1 MPDLRPLLLDAALTG
16 LPPSVHE
23 AGEREAAAFALA
35 LQDFLAAHRV
45 DSRLFV
51 VERQTHE
58 DHGERLP
65 IQSPVHVLVET
76 WNGHWDVRGR
86 HAEEAFDGSY
96 VLREISRAELMGYR
110 ARLGK
115 TQDDYKMV
123 ELIGQVLAGR
133 VFFPDDVRLLE
144 QSRQA
149 DRVKQGSRGRE
160 EERSW

>member
-1 MPDLRPLLLDAALTG
+1 M
-16 LPPSVHE
+16 
-23 AGEREAAAFALA
+23 
-35 LQDFLAAHRV
+35 
-45 DSRLFV
+45 FV

-123 ELIGQVLAGR
+123 ELIGQVLVGR
-133 VFFPDDVRLLE
+133 VFFPDDVRRME
-144 QSRQA
+144 QARQA
-149 DRVKQGSRGRE
+149 DRVRKGSRGRDE
-160 EERSW
+160 GLGR